1 MPQASITATG
11 IQQVDVSVQALL
23 LVVSIAVSVITLF
36 MLLNSS
42 ATPVV

>member
-1 MPQASITATG
+1 MPEASISATG

-36 MLLNSS
+36 MLLNQP
-42 ATPVV
+42 AAPGV